1 MRYCRRGF
9 WSASWKDFAMALDPK
24 LLELLVDPLTKA
36 PLIYHR
42 EKQELVSIE
51 SALAYPIRDDIPV
64 MLEDEARRLTPD
76 ELDGWRKKR

>member
-1 MRYCRRGF
+1 M
-9 WSASWKDFAMALDPK
+9 SWKDCAMALDPK

-64 MLEDEARRLTPD
+64 MLEDEARRLSPE
-76 ELDGWRKKR
+76 ELEGWRKKR